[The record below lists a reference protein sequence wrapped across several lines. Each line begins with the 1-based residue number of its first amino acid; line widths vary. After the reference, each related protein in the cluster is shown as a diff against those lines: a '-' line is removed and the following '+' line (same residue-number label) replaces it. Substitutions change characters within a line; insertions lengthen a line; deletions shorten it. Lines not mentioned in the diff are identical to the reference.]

1 MSLVGFGVKADVAR
15 DSVVGVVTLF
25 GFVVTSLG
33 TGGVF
38 AGQLPTMSRYQSL
51 G

>member
-1 MSLVGFGVKADVAR
+1 MSLVRFGVKADVAR

-33 TGGVF
+33 TGGGF
-38 AGQLPTMSRYQSL
+38 LLDNFRP
-51 G
+51 